1 MKNKRQFIKP
11 PIISVPAA
19 FLLILFSL
27 PVCSQTAKEVV
38 QKMDTNMRGKH
49 SMQEMT
55 MTIIRPTWK
64 RTVSMKGWTLG
75 QKYSMILITAP
86 AKEKGQV
93 FLKRDKDMWNWV
105 PSINRMIKIPP
116 SMMSQSWMGS
126 DFTNDDLVKE
136 SSVIV
141 DYNHSFIGE
150 EKFEGRDCY
159 KIQLLPKEDA
169 AVVWGKIILWITKND
184 YLELKVEF
192 YDEDGYL
199 MNTQYLS
206 DIKTIGGRT
215 LPTHWEMVP
224 AKEEGKKTIIEV
236 VKADFTTPIPESFFS
251 QQNMKRLR

>member
-1 MKNKRQFIKP
+1 MLTPVLAVLLTSFL
-11 PIISVPAA
+11 PAHLVA
-19 FLLILFSL
+19 G
-27 PVCSQTAKEVV
+27 PTAKEVV
-38 QKMDTNMRGKH
+38 QKMDANMRGDH
-49 SMQEMT
+49 SIQEMT

-93 FLKRDKDMWNWV
+93 FLKRDKEMWNWV
-105 PSINRMIKIPP
+105 PSIDRMIKIPP

-150 EKFEGRDCY
+150 ETIDGRDCY
-159 KIQLLPKEDA
+159 KIKLLPKADA
-169 AVVWGKIILWITKND
+169 AVVWGKIILWITKKD

-206 DIKTIGGRT
+206 DIKSMGGRT

-224 AKEEGKKTIIEV
+224 ANEEGKKTVIVLE
-236 VKADFTTPIPESFFS
+236 KADFKTPVPESFFS